1 MGFAPYDLSKM
12 PTTFDFA
19 VTAVLARS
27 LGFDG
32 VHFDVSGMASW
43 KYPAEIGWRR
53 WANILIPLCGLA
65 GLRFSAGL
73 GIAGEPLGYATGD
86 VEVFFRQTGRISKL
100 SAREVPDRTGYVTIT
115 MRDSFRNAWRNSN
128 RPEWERVRKTLE
140 SRGEDVI
147 VLEDAEDAPMP
158 VGRRL
163 ALYEG
168 AKMNLAVG
176 NGPMVLCWL
185 SDAPYLSFQLPRPRG
200 AEREY
205 AELVAQ
211 WDRMGF
217 PVGSQLSFRGPRQE
231 IVWGPDDADLILERY
246 DAHVRDERLVRAA

>member
-1 MGFAPYDLSKM
+1 M

-19 VTAVLARS
+19 VTAVIART
-27 LGFDG
+27 LGYDG
-32 VHFDVSGMASW
+32 IEFGVGQMATW
-43 KYPAEIGWRR
+43 KYEAEIGWRR

-65 GLRFSAGL
+65 GLAFRVSASVE
-73 GIAGEPLGYATGD
+73 GEPLGYATGD
-86 VEVFFRQTGRISKL
+86 VEALFRRSGRIAKL
-100 SAREVPDRTGYVTIT
+100 SARERPDRTGYVTVTI
-115 MRDSFRNAWRNSN
+115 RDSFRNAWRNSN
-128 RPEWERVRKTLE
+128 RAEWEKVIDALE
-140 SRGEDVI
+140 ARGEDVI
-147 VLEDAEDAPMP
+147 VLEDAEDSPMS

-185 SDAPYLSFQLPRPRG
+185 SEAPYLSFQLPRPRG
-200 AEREY
+200 FERER

-217 PVGSQLSFRGPRQE
+217 PVGSQLSFRNARQE

-246 DAHVRDERLVRAA
+246 DAIVKDERLVCAA

>member
-1 MGFAPYDLSKM
+1 MRLAPYDLSKM

-27 LGFDG
+27 LGYDG
-32 VHFDVSGMASW
+32 VHFDVSGMATW
-43 KYPAEIGWRR
+43 KYAAEIGWRR

-65 GLRFSAGL
+65 GLKASAGL
-73 GIAGEPLGYATGD
+73 GIEGETLGYATGD
-86 VEVFFRQTGRISKL
+86 VDALYRKAGRIAKL
-100 SAREVPDRTGYVTIT
+100 SAPEEPDRTGYVTIT
-115 MRDSFRNAWRNSN
+115 MRESFRNAWRNSN
-128 RPEWERVRKTLE
+128 RAEWERVRSTLVA
-140 SRGEDVI
+140 RGEEVI
-147 VLEDAEDAPMP
+147 ILEDAEDAPMA

-185 SDAPYLSFQLPRPRG
+185 SEAPYASFQLPKPPG
-200 AEREY
+200 CERER

-217 PVGSQLSFRGPRQE
+217 PVGSQLSFRNERQE
-231 IVWGPDDADLILERY
+231 IVWGPDDSDLILERFT
-246 DAHVRDERLVRAA
+246 ALTRDDRSRRAA

>member
-1 MGFAPYDLSKM
+1 M

-19 VTAVLARS
+19 VTAVLART

-32 VHFDVSGMASW
+32 VHFDVRGMASW

-53 WANILIPLCGLA
+53 WANILVPLCSLA
-65 GLRFSAGL
+65 GLRMSAG
-73 GIAGEPLGYATGD
+73 AGMKGEALGYATGD
-86 VEVFFRQTGRISKL
+86 VETLYRKLGRVSKL
-100 SAREVPDRTGYVTIT
+100 AAREAPDRSGYVTIT

-128 RPEWERVRKTLE
+128 RREWERVREVLIA
-140 SRGEDVI
+140 RGEDVI

-158 VGRRL
+158 VGQRL

-185 SDAPYLSFQLPRPRG
+185 SEAPYLSFQLPEPRG
-200 AEREY
+200 HEREL
-205 AELVAQ
+205 AELVSQ

-217 PVGSQLSFRGPRQE
+217 PVGSQLSFRNARQE
-231 IVWGPDDADLILERY
+231 IVWGPDDADLILERF
-246 DAHVRDERLVRAA
+246 DEVLGNERRAAA

>member
-1 MGFAPYDLSKM
+1 MRLAPYDLARM

-19 VTAVLARS
+19 VTAVLART
-27 LGFDG
+27 LGYDG
-32 VHFDVSGMASW
+32 IHFDVTGMASW

-53 WANILIPLCGLA
+53 WANILVPLCTLA
-65 GLRFSAGL
+65 GLRMSAGV
-73 GIAGEPLGYATGD
+73 GIEGEPLGYATGD
-86 VEVFFRQTGRISKL
+86 VEALFRKSGRIEKL
-100 SAREVPDRTGYVTIT
+100 AAREVPDRTGYVTIT

-128 RPEWERVRKTLE
+128 RQSWEHVRVLLE
-140 SRGEDVI
+140 KSGKDVI

-158 VGRRL
+158 VGQRL

-185 SDAPYLSFQLPRPRG
+185 SEAPYLSFQLPRPRG
-200 AEREY
+200 FEREH

-217 PVGSQLSFRGPRQE
+217 PVGSQLSFRNARQE
-231 IVWGPDDADLILERY
+231 IVWGPDDADLILERF
-246 DAHVRDERLVRAA
+246 DALVRDEPLVRAA